1 MKKIIINSI
10 LILFSFMFIYPIF
23 WMLMFSLKQNPEGY
37 KSFAELLISPLSL
50 VNYSDTFASDSFGL
64 YFFNSFLIAS
74 LVTIGNIIF
83 CTTVAYSFARRKFKF
98 SKILFSSVLGVL
110 LIPSHVV
117 MIPIYRLMVEFGW
130 LNSYA
135 SLIIPWLVSPFGIFL
150 VYQFIKS
157 IPIDIEDA
165 ARIDGASDWYILF
178 RIVMPLCKPI
188 LTVLSI
194 FIFLSNWNSFLFPF
208 ILTSSEQIRTL
219 PVGLAFYLGKQSI
232 IDWGHL
238 TAGASISATP
248 VIIIFILFQKQ
259 IINGL
264 TSGALKD

>member
-1 MKKIIINSI
+1 MKKIILNSI
-10 LILFSFMFIYPIF
+10 LILLSLMFIYPIF
-23 WMLMFSLKQNPEGY
+23 WMLLLSFKQNPEAFN
-37 KSFAELLISPLSL
+37 SFKDLLISPLSL
-50 VNYSDTFASDSFGL
+50 INYSETFSSDSFGL
-64 YFFNSFLIAS
+64 YFINSFLIAS
-74 LVTIGNIIF
+74 CVTIGNILF
-83 CTTVAYSFARRKFKF
+83 CTTVAYAFARRKFKI
-98 SKILFSSVLGVL
+98 SKILFATVLGVL
-110 LIPSHVV
+110 LIPGHVV
-117 MIPIYRLMVEFGW
+117 MIPIYRLMVELGW
-130 LNSYA
+130 LNTYF

-150 VYQFIKS
+150 VYQYIKS

-165 ARIDGASDWYILF
+165 ARVDGAGDWYILF

-232 IDWGHL
+232 DWGHL
-238 TAGASISATP
+238 MAGASISATP
-248 VIIIFILFQKQ
+248 VILLFVLFQKQ